1 MENHNC
7 INCSFKSSAAKTL
20 SKEEFKVIENNSAL
34 VFFKKGDIIFKQG
47 ALSTNVA
54 YLRTGIVKIH
64 KRGPSREK
72 ILRISKSPSY
82 FGIPT
87 TFGNKINQYSA
98 TALEDSSVCFIDSN
112 LFQNFIF
119 KNGEFAYKLIVE
131 LCENEL
137 NDYERYANQSQKQVP
152 GIVAET
158 LICMADKIFNTD
170 RFNFPLTQSELADLV
185 GTSRESISRVLS
197 DFSSNKIIEF
207 NGKEIHILKR
217 DILEQISEK
226 G

>member
-1 MENHNC
+1 MENHKC
-7 INCSFKSSAAKTL
+7 IDCEFKSSASKIL
-20 SKEEFKVIENNSAL
+20 SSEEFDILEKNSAL

-64 KRGPSREK
+64 KRGVSHEK
-72 ILRISKSPSY
+72 ILRIAKSPSY

-87 TFGNKINQYSA
+87 TFGDKINQYAA

-112 LFQNFIF
+112 LFRNFIF
-119 KNGEFAYKLIVE
+119 KNGKFAYELIVE

-152 GIVAET
+152 GLVAET
-158 LICMADKIFNTD
+158 LLCIADKIFNSS
-170 RFNFPLTQSELADLV
+170 RFNFPLSQSELADLV
-185 GTSRESISRVLS
+185 GTSRESISRILS
-197 DFSSNKIIEF
+197 DFSANKIIAF
-207 NGKEIHILKR
+207 NGKELNILKR
-217 DILEQISEK
+217 DVLEHISEK

>member
-1 MENHNC
+1 MENHKC

-20 SKEEFKVIENNSAL
+20 SSDEFEVLENNSAL
-34 VFFKKGDIIFKQG
+34 VFFKKGDVIFTQG

-54 YLRTGIVKIH
+54 FLRTGIVKIYKH
-64 KRGPSREK
+64 GPSRDK
-72 ILRISKSPSY
+72 ILRIAKAPSY

-87 TFGNKINQYSA
+87 TFGDKINQYSA
-98 TALEDSSVCFIDSN
+98 SALEDVSVCFIDSN
-112 LFQNFIF
+112 LFRNFIF

-158 LICMADKIFNTD
+158 LLCMSDKIFNST
-170 RFNFPLTQSELADLV
+170 RFNFPLSQSELADLV
-185 GTSRESISRVLS
+185 GTSRESISRILS
-197 DFSSNKIIEF
+197 DFSANKIIAF
-207 NGKEIHILKR
+207 NGKELNILKR
-217 DILEQISEK
+217 DVLEHISEK